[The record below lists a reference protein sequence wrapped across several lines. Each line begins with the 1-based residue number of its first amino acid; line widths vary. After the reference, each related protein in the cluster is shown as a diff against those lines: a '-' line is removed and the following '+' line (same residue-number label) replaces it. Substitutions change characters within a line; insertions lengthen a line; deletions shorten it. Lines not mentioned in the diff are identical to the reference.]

1 MSLTGVSPLINSW
14 IEQGL
19 EWRWFWRPMQRPF
32 TIPAGGTVQIPSEG
46 YTFRGP
52 EGTLLT
58 LNGIF
63 DHPSC
68 GIRGEFNPEL
78 DTGSIFTVDTMT
90 LVGFSNTPMYITS
103 LIPPRTPAG
112 VYAISQQ
119 KEWPWTDWARLH
131 VFNSDSVPHRCL
143 KYSYTMAVLKT
154 PRSKKAEEGA

>member
-19 EWRWFWRPMQRPF
+19 EWTWFWRPVLRPF
-32 TIPAGGTVQIPSEG
+32 TIPANSTIQIPSEG
-46 YTFRGP
+46 YTFRGS
-52 EGTLLT
+52 EGTLLA

-68 GIRGEFNPEL
+68 GIRGEIHPEL
-78 DTGSIFTVDTMT
+78 DTGNIFTVNLMS
-90 LVGFSNTPMYITS
+90 LVGFANTPMYITS

-112 VYAISQQ
+112 IYAISMQ
-119 KEWPWTDWARLH
+119 KEWAWTEWARMY

-143 KYSYTMAVLKT
+143 RYSYTMAVLKE
-154 PRSKKAEEGA
+154 PRPVQEED